1 MISAETAG
9 RNSTSVAWTNT
20 GLANP
25 QTRTFNTGSVRNMAL
40 RGLNLTGSQ
49 LLVGCIGFVCATGLV
64 LWAVLKL
71 WLFEP

>member
-9 RNSTSVAWTNT
+9 RNGTSAAWTNT

-25 QTRTFNTGSVRNMAL
+25 KTRTFNTGSVRNAAL
-40 RGLNLTGSQ
+40 RGLNIRGSQ
-49 LLVGCIGFVCATGLV
+49 LLVGCIGLVCATGLV
-64 LWAVLKL
+64 LWAVLRL